1 MKPIWLIAHGEWHYW
16 LRSQLTLGGSLI
28 FLVLIVI
35 TSLLSMLRIEA
46 EAHTRTHQQ
55 AEAEETFLGQPGRH
69 PHRMVHYGHYLF
81 RTPAPLAL
89 FDPGLDAVTGQAIF
103 LEGHRQNTVMFAESA
118 ASADFGGLCWL
129 SPALVYQ
136 LFAPLLIIL
145 LGYGSMVRERETS
158 VLAPLLAL
166 GISGRSLVLG
176 KALALFFYVV
186 ILLIPLMAS
195 CMISLTRGED
205 LYAVISLFVVYLMYL
220 TVWIGFTLLASTLL
234 KQRSSVLAT
243 LAGLWFGLSLVLP
256 SIAVN
261 LASDSETVAGKIAT
275 DFAMLED
282 VRKLGDGHNAND
294 PAFQKLRRDLLS
306 KYNADSVEQLPVNIR
321 GVVAM
326 ESEEKLTDV
335 LNQYADARMTAE
347 AEQAAYIANYAW
359 FTPALAIA
367 FVSRAIA
374 GTDLSHYHH
383 FQKQAESVRY
393 AFVQGLNRVQ
403 AEKLSYQDDMNRN
416 KDEASWERARVDA
429 SNWQVLDTFQFQ
441 TLSLSERISN
451 AAVHIKIL
459 LAWLLVTY
467 GLLIWSGNKV
477 KP

>member
-1 MKPIWLIAHGEWHYW
+1 MKRIWLIAQAEWRYW
-16 LRSQLTLGGSLI
+16 LRSQLALGGSLI

-35 TSLLSMLRIEA
+35 TSLQSMLRMEA

-55 AEAEETFLGQPGRH
+55 AEAEETFLGQPDRH

-118 ASADFGGLCWL
+118 ASADFGGLSWL

-145 LGYGSMVRERETS
+145 LGYGSITRERETT
-158 VLAPLLAL
+158 VLVPLLAL
-166 GISGRSLVLG
+166 GISGRCLVLG
-176 KALALFFYVV
+176 KALALLFYVV
-186 ILLIPLMAS
+186 VLLIPLIVC
-195 CMISLTRGED
+195 CMISLTRGETVYALVLLFLVYF
-205 LYAVISLFVVYLMYL
+205 LYLA
-220 TVWIGFTLLASTLL
+220 VWIGFTLLASTVFT
-234 KQRSSVLAT
+234 QRASVLAVM
-243 LAGLWFGLSLVLP
+243 AGLWFGFSLVLP

-282 VRKLGDGHNAND
+282 VRKLGDGHKAND
-294 PAFQKLRRDLLS
+294 PAFQKLRRDLLN
-306 KYNADSVEQLPVNIR
+306 KYNAQSVEQLPVNIR

-326 ESEEKLTDV
+326 ESEEKLTAV
-335 LNQYADARMTAE
+335 LNQYADARMAAE
-347 AEQAAYIANYAW
+347 AKQETYIANYSW
-359 FTPALAIA
+359 ITPALAIA
-367 FVSRAIA
+367 FGSRAMS
-374 GTDLSHYHH
+374 GTDLANYHR
-383 FQKQAESVRY
+383 FQKEAEAVRY
-393 AFVQGLNRVQ
+393 KFVQGLNRVQ
-403 AEKLSYQDDMNRN
+403 AEILSYQDDMNRN
-416 KDEASWERARVDA
+416 KDEDSWERARVDA
-429 SNWQVLDTFQFQ
+429 ENWQVLDTFQFQ

-451 AAVHIKIL
+451 AASYIKIL
-459 LAWLLVTY
+459 LAWLLVAY
-467 GLLIWSGNKV
+467 GILLWRGSKV